1 LLAPKLSAPPLAP
14 FLFEA
19 CVDSV
24 ASARAAAA
32 GGARRL
38 ELCESLVEGGVT
50 PSLGKIE
57 AVVAAAS
64 PLPVH
69 VLVRPRGGDFC
80 YDGDE
85 VALMLRDVAAAAGGG
100 AAGVAVGALTRDGR
114 VDEGVVGALVA
125 RARAAGLAVTLH
137 RAVDASRDPVEAAAA
152 GARAGVDFILS
163 SGGAA
168 SAAEGAPVLRA
179 MAAAAGPRVTVIAA
193 GGVGAANVAA
203 TLRAA
208 GLVQAHG
215 TARPPGFAPGAA
227 TFRKQPPVY
236 MGGERVNSPE
246 AEYGLR
252 VATAESVGAVVR
264 AMAVARAES

>member
-1 LLAPKLSAPPLAP
+1 M
-14 FLFEA
+14 
-19 CVDSV
+19 DSV

>member
-1 LLAPKLSAPPLAP
+1 MVP

-32 GGARRL
+32 GGAGRL
-38 ELCESLVEGGVT
+38 ELCDALVEGGVT
-50 PSLGKIE
+50 PSVGKIE
-57 AVVAAAS
+57 AVVAAVA

-85 VALMLRDVAAAAGGG
+85 VGVMLRDVGAAGAAG
-100 AAGVAVGALTRDGR
+100 AAGVAVGALTADGR
-114 VDEGVVGALVA
+114 VDEAVVGALVA
-125 RARAAGLAVTLH
+125 RARAAHLAVTLH
-137 RAVDASRDPVEAAAA
+137 RAVDASRDLVEAATA

-168 SAAEGAPVLRA
+168 TAAEGASALRA

-193 GGVGAANVAA
+193 GGVGSANVAT

-208 GLVQAHG
+208 GLAQAHG
-215 TARPPGFAPGAA
+215 TARPPGFAPGRA
-227 TFRKQPPVY
+227 TFRRVPPVY
-236 MGGERVNSPE
+236 MGGEKVNSPE

-252 VATAESVGAVVR
+252 VATKESVGAVVR
-264 AMAVARAES
+264 AMAGGAGP